1 MKLKMKKIGK
11 MIYVF
16 EFSTSKLGYMTI
28 FIKICVKNFLT
39 HFVGHFWLIEAKIKM
54 KMKKLGK
61 TNSIFEFSVSELGFM
76 EIFMKIWEKKTFY
89 SFFKSFLTNRGK
101 NEVEDKKNWKNDL
114 VFEFSISK
122 LGYMAIFMK
131 ICAKNFLTLFVGH
144 FWLIEAKMK
153 MKMNKFGKMS
163 SNIGF
168 LILDYVV
175 IFMKIWEKK
184 NFDPFFKTFLNSI
197 FELSISKLGCMEL
210 FIKIW
215 EKIFFFKI
223 FTWEG
228 HTRTEVS
235 KGLSTWCKCF

>member
-1 MKLKMKKIGK
+1 MEIFIKIWEKKLFTHFLNHFWLIEAKMKLKMKKIGK

-16 EFSTSKLGYMTI
+16 EFST
-28 FIKICVKNFLT
+28 
-39 HFVGHFWLIEAKIKM
+39 
-54 KMKKLGK
+54 
-61 TNSIFEFSVSELGFM
+61 
-76 EIFMKIWEKKTFY
+76 
-89 SFFKSFLTNRGK
+89 
-101 NEVEDKKNWKNDL
+101 
-114 VFEFSISK
+114 SK

-215 EKIFFFKI
+215 EKKFFFKI